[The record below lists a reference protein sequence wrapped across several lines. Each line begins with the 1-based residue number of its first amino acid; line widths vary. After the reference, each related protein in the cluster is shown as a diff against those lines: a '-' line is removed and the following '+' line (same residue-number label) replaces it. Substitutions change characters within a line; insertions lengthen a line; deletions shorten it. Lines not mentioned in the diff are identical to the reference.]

1 MANAR
6 ESITEELEQE
16 AGLKIEIGRLIPE
29 FKLLTSNG
37 LVIDPTD
44 FKQKKN
50 LVIYFFDVHKSESW
64 EMLAMLRQRYNEFKD
79 ANAEVLAISPGSME
93 EIQDCVS
100 SMNLPFPVLCDS
112 NGEVAAAYAA
122 TKPALFVADRYGEL
136 KMFSEVTSD
145 NIETVIE
152 SALSTLDLVELECP
166 ECGVPTW
173 SI

>member
-6 ESITEELEQE
+6 ESMTEELEQE
-16 AGLKIEIGRLIPE
+16 AGAEIEIGHLIPE
-29 FKLLTSNG
+29 FKLLTPDG
-37 LVIDPTD
+37 KVIDPTD

-50 LVIYFFDVHKSESW
+50 LVIYFVDVHNSTSW
-64 EMLAMLRQRYNEFKD
+64 EMLAMLRQRYHEFKE

-93 EIQDCVS
+93 ELHDCVS
-100 SMNLPFPVLCDS
+100 SMSLPFPVLCDS
-112 NGEVAAAYAA
+112 NGDVTSAYSV
-122 TKPALFVADRYGEL
+122 TKPTLFVADRYGEL
-136 KMFSEVTSD
+136 KTFSEVTSE

>member
-6 ESITEELEQE
+6 EITAEELEQE
-16 AGLKIEIGRLIPE
+16 FGAAIEIGHLIPE
-29 FKLLTSNG
+29 FKLLTTNG
-37 LVIDPTD
+37 QVIDPID

-50 LVIYFFDVHKSESW
+50 LVIYFFDVHNSTSW
-64 EMLAMLRQRYNEFKD
+64 EMLAMLRQRYHEFKEV
-79 ANAEVLAISPGSME
+79 NTEVLAISPGSME
-93 EIQDCVS
+93 ELQDCVS
-100 SMNLPFPVLCDS
+100 SMNLPFPILCDS
-112 NGEVAAAYAA
+112 NGDVASAYSV
-122 TKPALFVADRYGEL
+122 TKPTLFVADRYGEL
-136 KMFSEVTSD
+136 KTFSEVTSE